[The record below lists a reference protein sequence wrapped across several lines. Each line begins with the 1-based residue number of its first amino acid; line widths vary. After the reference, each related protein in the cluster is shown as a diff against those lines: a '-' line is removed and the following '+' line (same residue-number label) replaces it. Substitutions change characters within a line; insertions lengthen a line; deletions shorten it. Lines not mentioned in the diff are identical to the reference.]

1 MLVFIFD
8 LEKSTPAGLG
18 KIYTRIEE
26 NSFSHHHHRGGIWKS
41 YREP

>member
-18 KIYTRIEE
+18 KIYSQVEG
-26 NSFSHHHHRGGIWKS
+26 NNFSHAH
-41 YREP
+41 